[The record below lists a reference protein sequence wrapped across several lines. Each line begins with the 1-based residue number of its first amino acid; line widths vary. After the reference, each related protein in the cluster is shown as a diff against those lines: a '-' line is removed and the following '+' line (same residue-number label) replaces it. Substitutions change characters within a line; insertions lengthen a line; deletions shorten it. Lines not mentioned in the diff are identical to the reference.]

1 MSDMKHDFRTEPDG
15 TEATRFREWLEGETT
30 GALKRDYGDGE
41 ATKATVFLFVNR
53 AYEAHMPEEEI
64 AGLFAKCV
72 VRAGYREEDEEAV
85 FSWLDAFGQIA
96 KGVHGTE

>member
-1 MSDMKHDFRTEPDG
+1 MPEMKHDFRKEPDG
-15 TEATRFREWLEGETT
+15 TEDTRFREWLEDETIE
-30 GALKRDYGDGE
+30 ALKRDYGDGE

-53 AYEAHMPEEEI
+53 AYEAHMPEDEI
-64 AGLFAKCV
+64 AELFGKCV

-96 KGVHGTE
+96 KGVHGAE